1 MLAVKVVPVT
11 LNHLVQLQRLS
22 ITAFMEK
29 FPHQNTNDNIQ

>member
-22 ITAFMEK
+22 ITAFMGK
-29 FPHQNTNDNIQ
+29 FAD